1 MVAGRR
7 VVIADDHPL
16 IRKKAEAILSEHF
29 EVVATVANGLAAI
42 EATGRQDPDVVVL
55 DVAMPGLD
63 GFQTAAR
70 LRAAGSRAQIVFL
83 SNHTG
88 DDFVLAGITR
98 GAAAF
103 VAKPRMQIDLV
114 EAVDHVRAGRTFVPS
129 ARLLRQWQRPAG
141 RRHDLQLYS
150 TDAFLVDSVLDFF
163 DGALEAGDSIVA
175 ITSPTH
181 RMVLEARAPKRGV
194 ALDALVASG
203 RCVLGDA
210 SSTLE
215 SILVNGNPDAALFSA
230 LLAPIIDRALAAST
244 GSPPHVTMFG
254 EIAPILCARGA
265 FEQMARLERIAD
277 EFVASRP
284 MSLLCAYPASQ
295 QTNDHLA
302 DLCCAHA
309 TIVASEQ

>member
-1 MVAGRR
+1 MGAGRR

-16 IRKKAEAILSEHF
+16 IRKQAETILSEHF
-29 EVVATVANGLAAI
+29 EVVASVANGLAAI
-42 EATGRQDPDVVVL
+42 EAARRQDPDVLVL
-55 DVAMPGLD
+55 DIAMPGLD

-103 VAKPRMQIDLV
+103 VAKPRMQIDLA
-114 EAVDHVRAGRTFVPS
+114 EAVGHVCAGRTFVPS

-141 RRHDLQLYS
+141 RRHDLQIYS
-150 TDAFLVDSVLDFF
+150 TDAFLVDSVLGFF
-163 DGALEAGDSIVA
+163 DSALEAGDSIVA

-181 RMVLEARAPKRGV
+181 QRLLEARAPKHGV

-203 RCVLGDA
+203 RYVPADA
-210 SSTLE
+210 RSTLE
-215 SILVNGNPDAALFSA
+215 SILVNGNPDAARFSA

-254 EIAPILCARGA
+254 EIAPILAARGE
-265 FEQMARLERIAD
+265 FEQMARLEWIAD
-277 EFVASRP
+277 EFAASRP
-284 MSLLCAYPASQ
+284 MSLLCAYAASHL
-295 QTNDHLA
+295 TNHHLA
-302 DLCCAHA
+302 DLYCAHA

>member
-1 MVAGRR
+1 VVAGRT

-16 IRKKAEAILSEHF
+16 IRKKAESILSEHF
-29 EVVATVANGLAAI
+29 EVVATVASGFAAI
-42 EATGRQDPDVVVL
+42 DAARRQDPDVVVL
-55 DVAMPGLD
+55 DIEMPGLD

-114 EAVDHVRAGRTFVPS
+114 EAVGHVRAGRTFVPS
-129 ARLLRQWQRPAG
+129 ARVLRQWQRPAG
-141 RRHDLQLYS
+141 RRHHLQLYS
-150 TDAFLVDSVLDFF
+150 TDAFLVDSVLDLF
-163 DGALEAGDSIVA
+163 DSALEAGDSIVA
-175 ITSPTH
+175 IASPTH
-181 RMVLEARAPKRGV
+181 RMILEARAPKRGV
-194 ALDALVASG
+194 ALDRLVASG
-203 RCVLGDA
+203 RCVLVDA
-210 SSTLE
+210 PSTLE

-230 LLAPIIDRALAAST
+230 LLAPIINRALAAST

-254 EIAPILCARGA
+254 EIAPILCARGE
-265 FEQMARLERIAD
+265 FEQMLRLERIAD

-284 MSLLCAYPASQ
+284 MSLLCAYPASP
-295 QTNDHLA
+295 QTNDHLG
-302 DLCCAHA
+302 DLCSAHA
-309 TIVASEQ
+309 TIVAPEQ